1 MKNKLY
7 ERRAALEAALHTV
20 TYQIDNLQP
29 YYNNLQIRCWKRNRR
44 TIKAKLKTID
54 KAIRIH
60 EAKPKR
66 ERFDLAKACE
76 EHREMIHQKALRK

>member
-1 MKNKLY
+1 MRNKIY
-7 ERRAALEAALHTV
+7 DRKEALEAALHTLD
-20 TYQIDNLQP
+20 YQIANLQP

-44 TIKAKLKTID
+44 TLTAKLKAIN